1 MPLNSLPAACAA
13 CLAFVMAGCA
23 SAPPQ
28 VAPATP
34 ADYVAL
40 WGAELAKES
49 KRLVRNNARKE
60 EYLLPE
66 GRRDAAAG
74 RQDAKERLKII
85 GRVASEKGC

>member
-1 MPLNSLPAACAA
+1 
-13 CLAFVMAGCA
+13 MAGCA

-34 ADYVAL
+34 
-40 WGAELAKES
+40 G
-49 KRLVRNNARKE
+49 NNARKE